1 METAGVSNVA
11 SSESNS
17 MVDILRNSAD
27 IDDEDDYIFTFF
39 SSQLLSRSLARQA
52 RYVKNFCDDNRFNR
66 DDVADKN
73 FNGTRPYHGQHPI
86 AWVSDANWQPDTHEI
101 LGVPQNQYGQV
112 LSNEEL
118 CIILR
123 TSRVSQNGQDITI
136 GPARRIYINKPNR
149 RSVLALIRT
158 APPSQVPGL
167 RELLVNY
174 ITESPK
180 PVMSSREIF
189 WWGSIC
195 FVFSFNLPFFAIS
208 AQSNQDSRT
217 LSHDKQPLR
226 SCNDLSFLHLKAYET
241 DPYFS
246 EETDPQDHGISLL
259 EGVCSV
265 VVTGQSNRYWT
276 AICLNDDLYDGIDEP
291 RLSPEDNMEQLDG
304 TDPIIM
310 KLAHRPESPRAYALA
325 ALATGLVKVV
335 DCHKDIQDAL
345 RTSLNVHISSSKHNS
360 SGDISPDQL
369 QEWARKYPEA
379 LERVTYCN
387 KRLVERL
394 EHFLSHH
401 LMVSPEG
408 LPQHKLWLNVQ
419 AEERAT
425 QSLIDITDS
434 LESLQDVHI
443 ELSQLG
449 KSFDEVRDKE
459 LKHEHKQISNER
471 NLHMLTLAAFVSD
484 KHFESG
490 SAD

>member
-1 METAGVSNVA
+1 M
-11 SSESNS
+11 
-17 MVDILRNSAD
+17 
-27 IDDEDDYIFTFF
+27 
-39 SSQLLSRSLARQA
+39 
-52 RYVKNFCDDNRFNR
+52 K
-66 DDVADKN
+66 
-73 FNGTRPYHGQHPI
+73 
-86 AWVSDANWQPDTHEI
+86 
-101 LGVPQNQYGQV
+101 
-112 LSNEEL
+112 
-118 CIILR
+118 
-123 TSRVSQNGQDITI
+123 RVSQNGQDITI

-449 KSFDEVRDKE
+449 
-459 LKHEHKQISNER
+459 
-471 NLHMLTLAAFVSD
+471 D

>member
-123 TSRVSQNGQDITI
+123 TSVF
-136 GPARRIYINKPNR
+136 
-149 RSVLALIRT
+149 
-158 APPSQVPGL
+158 PGL

-408 LPQHKLWLNVQ
+408 
-419 AEERAT
+419 
-425 QSLIDITDS
+425 
-434 LESLQDVHI
+434 
-443 ELSQLG
+443 
-449 KSFDEVRDKE
+449 
-459 LKHEHKQISNER
+459 
-471 NLHMLTLAAFVSD
+471 D